1 MECTKTYSQFIKNGG
16 KNMGEAKVLSK
27 NMMFRNKDNI
37 ELFVQKDLVEDPKA
51 IIVIVHGLAEHLGR
65 YDYVVSK
72 LNDWGYSVY
81 RFDNQGHG
89 KSEGKRTYID
99 NYKNFSQD
107 VNEIVSMAKTEN
119 NNEKVFVLGH
129 SMGGMIST
137 VYGIDY
143 KNTVDGIIL
152 SAGLTIDEAKLLE
165 SNKDVD
171 DDAKIQ
177 NALGDLICT
186 DKSVVEDYEN
196 DPLVCHV
203 TAGKIYKE
211 CYKAVKY
218 IYDNMN
224 KFEYPVYILHGE
236 EDKIVSPE
244 DSKILYEH
252 ISSLDKSL
260 KLYPGLYHE
269 IMNEFA
275 KDKVLDDIHFWLED
289 RI

>member
-1 MECTKTYSQFIKNGG
+1 ME
-16 KNMGEAKVLSK
+16 EAKVLSK
-27 NMMFRNKDNI
+27 NIMFRNKDNI

-99 NYKNFSQD
+99 SYKNFSQD
-107 VNEIVSMAKTEN
+107 VNEIVSMAKKEN
-119 NNEKVFVLGH
+119 NNEKIFVLGH

-152 SAGLTIDEAKLLE
+152 SAGVTIDKAKLLE

-171 DDAKIQ
+171 DDAEIP

-186 DKSVVEDYEN
+186 DKSVVDDYEN

-269 IMNEFA
+269 IMNEFD
-275 KDKVLDDIHFWLED
+275 KDKVLEDIHSWLED

>member
-1 MECTKTYSQFIKNGG
+1 MGQTKALNES
-16 KNMGEAKVLSK
+16 
-27 NMMFRNKDNI
+27 MMFRNKDNI
-37 ELFVQKDLVEDPKA
+37 ELFVKKDLVEDA
-51 IIVIVHGLAEHLGR
+51 RAVIVIVHGLAEHLGR

-89 KSEGKRTYID
+89 KSEGRRTYIESY
-99 NYKNFSQD
+99 NNFSND
-107 VNEIVSMAKTEN
+107 VNEIVSMAKKEN
-119 NNEKVFVLGH
+119 DDKKVFVLGH

-143 KNTVDGIIL
+143 KDIVDGIIL
-152 SAGLTIDEAKLLE
+152 SAGVTLDKAKLLE
-165 SNKDVD
+165 SNKDVE
-171 DDAKIQ
+171 DDAQIP

-186 DKSVVEDYEN
+186 DKKVVADYEN

-203 TAGKIYKE
+203 TLGKIYKE

-218 IYDNMN
+218 ISENMHE
-224 KFEYPVYILHGE
+224 FEYPVYILHGE
-236 EDKIVSPE
+236 DDKIVSSE
-244 DSKILYEH
+244 DSQILYEH

-260 KLYPGLYHE
+260 KVYPGLYHE
-269 IMNEFA
+269 IMNEFD
-275 KDKVLDDIHFWLED
+275 KDKVLEDVHSWLED

>member
-1 MECTKTYSQFIKNGG
+1 MGQTKALNES
-16 KNMGEAKVLSK
+16 
-27 NMMFRNKDNI
+27 MMFRNKDNI
-37 ELFVQKDLVEDPKA
+37 ELFVKKDLVEDA
-51 IIVIVHGLAEHLGR
+51 RGVIVIVHGLAEHLGR

-72 LNDWGYSVY
+72 FNNWGYSVY

-99 NYKNFSQD
+99 SYKNFSQD
-107 VNEIVSMAKTEN
+107 VNEIVKMAKDEN
-119 NNEKVFVLGH
+119 DDKKVFVLGH

-143 KNTVDGIIL
+143 KDTVNGIIL
-152 SAGLTIDEAKLLE
+152 SAGVTIDKAKLLE

-171 DDAKIQ
+171 DRAEIA

-186 DKSVVEDYEN
+186 DKRVVDEYEQ

-203 TAGKIYKE
+203 TVGKIYKE

-218 IYDNMN
+218 IYENMD
-224 KFEYPVYILHGE
+224 KFEYPVLLLHGE
-236 EDKIVSPE
+236 DDKIVSQE

-260 KLYPGLYHE
+260 KIYPGLYHE
-269 IMNEFA
+269 IMNEFD
-275 KDKVLDDIHFWLED
+275 KDKVLEDIHFWLED